1 MAGPRGATALA
12 LFARL
17 AFHAS
22 ALPTTISS
30 IHSLSALTA
39 EHAPPAPPS
48 DSAAAAPP
56 PSSAPLGVVARVT
69 LSDLAAGGEAVGR
82 LADGRVVF
90 VPGGATG
97 EVVEVAIDAVRK
109 GYARGSLRRIVTAS
123 PDRVTPPCS
132 LAAPGRCGGCP
143 LMHLRPSAQ
152 HAAKHSWVAR
162 AVRHSGA
169 AVLPMLSPT
178 PPLHYRLRAR
188 LVVTAGQ
195 LSFAQARSSQRQ
207 PITACPVLH
216 PQLAAVLLGQ
226 TAHLCQLLGEGG
238 TIAGLWGHLHG
249 VPSVQLAV
257 ELTRGERRAQV
268 REELRRLLAGGVISG
283 ARLGEETLGAP
294 SLDLASPAAAA
305 LGPLAASADG
315 FAQASEPGHSL
326 LPQLVAAAVQPGWD
340 HPPSVLELYAG
351 SGNLTRALLGL
362 GGTVLA
368 VEGDPRASERL
379 QVLAHGHAQLT
390 VRAQS
395 VEVALPVLL
404 RDGPRAEVI
413 VLDPPRGGARAIV
426 PLLGAMSAR
435 RIVYVSCDAMTL
447 GRDLGELAHF
457 GFRPRTVQP
466 IDLMPHTA
474 EVECVAVLER

>member
-143 LMHLRPSAQ
+143 LMHLRPSA
-152 HAAKHSWVAR
+152 HASAPLPLAR
-162 AVRHSGA
+162 PIGGHSGPAVVCTGAIQPA
-169 AVLPMLSPT
+169 ASDCRLSGAT
-178 PPLHYRLRAR
+178 PAARGGAAGPDRPLVSA
-188 LVVTAGQ
+188 AG
-195 LSFAQARSSQRQ
+195 RGRYDR
-207 PITACPVLH
+207 
-216 PQLAAVLLGQ
+216 
-226 TAHLCQLLGEGG
+226 G
-238 TIAGLWGHLHG
+238 TVGT
-249 VPSVQLAV
+249 PS
-257 ELTRGERRAQV
+257 RRAQCA
-268 REELRRLLAGGVISG
+268 AGGG
-283 ARLGEETLGAP
+283 A
-294 SLDLASPAAAA
+294 D
-305 LGPLAASADG
+305 
-315 FAQASEPGHSL
+315 
-326 LPQLVAAAVQPGWD
+326 
-340 HPPSVLELYAG
+340 
-351 SGNLTRALLGL
+351 
-362 GGTVLA
+362 
-368 VEGDPRASERL
+368 
-379 QVLAHGHAQLT
+379 
-390 VRAQS
+390 
-395 VEVALPVLL
+395 
-404 RDGPRAEVI
+404 
-413 VLDPPRGGARAIV
+413 
-426 PLLGAMSAR
+426 AR
-435 RIVYVSCDAMTL
+435 RAP
-447 GRDLGELAHF
+447 GAGA
-457 GFRPRTVQP
+457 
-466 IDLMPHTA
+466 
-474 EVECVAVLER
+474 